1 MRRVILSVLAFCFIS
16 TSFTYAQG
24 SGATPSYSKGFSIEY
39 RDGYKLVE
47 VKSPWPEATR
57 GFRYVLYK
65 RGAPKPKGVEA
76 DGFFETPLRRAITF
90 STTYIPQIV
99 ALGEATSIVG
109 VDSASYVSTS
119 EVRARIKAGKVVET
133 TRNTVPNIE
142 LMISLAPDAIF
153 AYGMGNEW
161 DSHPKMAEAGLPVII
176 SGEWNEADPLARVEW
191 IKFIAAFYN
200 KEELATAIFEKTA
213 KEYERVRALATSAKT
228 RPTVLVNGPFQGT
241 WSVSGGKSYMARFLS
256 DAGATY
262 FWADDS
268 STGGLTMSVEAVYTR
283 ALKADFWLNP
293 ALSVNSRADLVAMD
307 ARFAAL
313 PAVVAGKV
321 WNNNAKMSPEGGND
335 YFESAVLHPD
345 LVLVDLVK
353 IFHPELLADRSF
365 TYYKHVA
372 R

>member
-1 MRRVILSVLAFCFIS
+1 MRRIILSVLAFCFAA
-16 TSFTYAQG
+16 TSFTSAQ
-24 SGATPSYSKGFSIEY
+24 SASALLSYSKGFSIEY
-39 RDGYKLVE
+39 RQGYKLLE
-47 VKSPWPEATR
+47 VKSPWPGATR
-57 GFRYVLYK
+57 SFRYALYK
-65 RGAPKPKGVEA
+65 RGSPKPKGVEA
-76 DGFFETPLRRAITF
+76 DGFFETPLRRVITF

-99 ALGEATSIVG
+99 ALGEAESIIG
-109 VDSASYVSTS
+109 VDSAAYISTA
-119 EVRARIKAGKVVET
+119 EVRARIKTGKVAET
-133 TRNTVPNIE
+133 TRNYLPNIE

-161 DSHPKMAEAGLPVII
+161 DSHPKMAEAGLPVIV

-191 IKFIAAFYN
+191 IKFMAAFYD
-200 KEELATAIFEKTA
+200 KEELATAIFDKTA
-213 KEYERVRALATSAKT
+213 KEYERVRSLAAGALT

-241 WSVSGGKSYMARFLS
+241 WAVSGGKSYMARFLS

-262 FWADDS
+262 LWADDS
-268 STGGLTMSVEAVYTR
+268 STGGVTMSVEAAYAR

-293 ALSVNSRADLVAMD
+293 ALNVNSSADLVAMD